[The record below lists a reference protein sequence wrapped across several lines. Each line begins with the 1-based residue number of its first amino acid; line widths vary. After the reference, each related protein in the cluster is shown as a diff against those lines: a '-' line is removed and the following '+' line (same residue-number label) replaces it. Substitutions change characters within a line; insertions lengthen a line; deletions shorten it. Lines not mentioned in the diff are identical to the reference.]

1 MEERRVTPSQARIA
15 RSGEVLELVRRSST
29 TTTAEIAA
37 SMGVARSTVAD
48 RLDRLLDAG
57 LIVADDAR
65 VLGRGRPVRPLR
77 FNAIAGVVL
86 VAQLGLS
93 GSRVGVTDLDGSVLT
108 SRTIDLDLADGPE
121 SVLPRIESEW
131 RDALGRSG
139 HASAAI
145 FGIGL
150 GVPGP
155 VEFARVT
162 RTIDH
167 PWTDRPLA
175 DRLTAT
181 WSVPVVVDHDVNLL
195 ALAEHRANHRDAEV
209 LLALKVGT
217 ALGCGVVVRGQ
228 VVRGGAGLAGEIG
241 HTRVAGSDALCACG
255 NRGCL
260 AAVASGAAIVRIL
273 REQGVDV
280 GSARDVAR
288 VAAAGDVPAAQA
300 VRGAGREIGEVMA
313 AAINLLNPDAII
325 VWGYLADAGDHLL
338 AGMRERI
345 YRSAVPGGSASVR
358 LERASLGDD
367 AGIRG
372 AAATVIER
380 ILTPEA
386 VDRLVTARGDDRASL
401 APTG

>member
-1 MEERRVTPSQARIA
+1 MEDRETTPKQARIA
-15 RSGEVLELVRRSST
+15 RSGEVLDVVRRASM

-37 SMGVARSTVAD
+37 SMGLARSTVAE
-48 RLDRLLDAG
+48 RVDRLLDAG
-57 LIVADDAR
+57 LLVADDAR

-77 FNAIAGVVL
+77 FNATAGVVL

-93 GSRVGVTDLDGSVLT
+93 GSRVGVTDLDGSILT
-108 SRTIDLDLADGPE
+108 SRTIDLDLADGPG
-121 SVLPRIESEW
+121 SVLPRIEAEW
-131 RDALGRSG
+131 REALDRTGSD
-139 HASAAI
+139 SAAV

-150 GVPGP
+150 GVPGL
-155 VEFARVT
+155 VELARVT
-162 RTIDH
+162 GTIDH
-167 PWTDRPLA
+167 PWTDRPIA
-175 DRLTAT
+175 DRLGAT
-181 WSVPVVVDHDVNLL
+181 WSAPVVVDQDVNFL

-217 ALGCGVVVRGQ
+217 ALGCGVVVAGR

-260 AAVASGAAIVRIL
+260 AAVASGAALVRSL
-273 REQGVDV
+273 RDQGVEV
-280 GSARDVAR
+280 TSARDVAR
-288 VAAAGDVPAAQA
+288 LAAAGVVQAAQA
-300 VRGAGREIGEVMA
+300 VRAAGREIGEVMA

-345 YRSAVPGGSASVR
+345 YRSAIPGASGRVR

-372 AAATVIER
+372 AAATVIEQV
-380 ILTPEA
+380 LDPAE
-386 VDRLVTARGDDRASL
+386 VDRFVAARRNGRRL